1 MKITMKALLLLCL
14 SSSLFAVEI
23 SIAMGSVGRDTEIL
37 REKLDI
43 WEKETGNTAK
53 IVTLPASTT
62 DQFGQYKIWLGAK
75 NSDIDVYSLDVI
87 WAPQIDRHFL
97 DLSKVARKEAKQ
109 HFPSIIKSQ
118 TVKGKLVSLPYFT
131 DAPMLYYRKDLLDK
145 YGEKPPKTW
154 AELKKVAK
162 KIQDAERKAGNSKM
176 WGFVFQGN
184 SYEGLTCDALEWINS
199 YGGGQIVEGNG
210 KISVNNKR
218 AIAALDLIK
227 TFVNEISPPGVLSY
241 QEEEARGVWQ
251 LGNAVFMRNW
261 PYAYSLGNA
270 DDSPIKGKFDVVPL
284 PKGEGRGSKSA
295 ATLGGWNLGVSAY
308 TKNQD
313 AAVNVV
319 KFLTSE
325 RMQKYNALVGSKL
338 PTHPGLYKDKE
349 VLAKAPFF
357 GTMVNVLNNSVGRPS
372 AGTKS
377 KYNEVSKEFWTAV
390 HAVLS
395 GNKSAADSLKD
406 LESKLKR
413 VRGRSW

>member
-154 AELKKVAK
+154 AELKKIAK

-313 AAVNVV
+313 TAVDVV

>member
-313 AAVNVV
+313 TAVDVV

>member
-1 MKITMKALLLLCL
+1 MRIITKTLLLLCL
-14 SSSLFAVEI
+14 TSSLFAVEVTI
-23 SIAMGSVGRDTEIL
+23 STGNVGRQTEIL
-37 REKLDI
+37 REQLDI
-43 WEKETGNTAK
+43 WEQETGNTAK

-75 NSDIDVYSLDVI
+75 NSDIDVYLLDVI
-87 WAPQIDRHFL
+87 WAPQIDQHFV
-97 DLSKVARKEAKQ
+97 DLSKVARKEAKE
-109 HFPSIIKSQ
+109 HFSSIIKSQ

-154 AELKKVAK
+154 VELKRIAK
-162 KIQDAERKAGNSKM
+162 KIQDAEREAGNSKI

-210 KISVNNKR
+210 KISVNNKS
-218 AIAALDLIK
+218 AIAALDFIK

-270 DDSPIKGKFDVVPL
+270 NDSPIKGKFDVVPL
-284 PKGEGRGSKSA
+284 PEGTGRGSKSA

-308 TKNQD
+308 SKNED
-313 AAVNVV
+313 AAVDLA
-319 KFLTSE
+319 KFLTSK
-325 RMQKYNALVGSKL
+325 RMQKYNAIEGSQL
-338 PTHPGLYKDKE
+338 PTHPDLYKDEE

-395 GNKSAADSLKD
+395 GNKSAKDSLED
-406 LESKLKR
+406 LEKKLKR
-413 VRGRSW
+413 IRGRSW

>member
-154 AELKKVAK
+154 AELKKIAK

-218 AIAALDLIK
+218 AVAALDLIK

-313 AAVNVV
+313 AAVDVV

-406 LESKLKR
+406 LEDKLKR

>member
-154 AELKKVAK
+154 AELKKIAK

-210 KISVNNKR
+210 KISVNNKN
-218 AIAALDLIK
+218 AVAALDLIK

-406 LESKLKR
+406 LEDKLKR

>member
-1 MKITMKALLLLCL
+1 MKALLLLCL

-97 DLSKVARKEAKQ
+97 DLSKVAKKEAKQ

-154 AELKKVAK
+154 AELKKIAK

>member
-1 MKITMKALLLLCL
+1 MKALLLLCL

-154 AELKKVAK
+154 AELKKIAK

-313 AAVNVV
+313 TAVDVV